1 MTFYI
6 LSNKSLKGC
15 LKMNGAALQQ
25 SHSSYVITVSVW
37 RMEMKYSV
45 CLSLD
50 KFVSLAGLSTRQS
63 RQIPS
68 SPPVKAQF
76 TPCYVGLH
84 NLFNW
89 KFVRLWLIVFW
100 WRFLSQNL
108 VLKLNFFAH
117 ISLICCVSSA
127 FRLKSEVRVVL
138 VHHEFCKAALLFLLS
153 ILFSLIIVQCI
164 KWMNIFRWLVF
175 FSDQQSK
182 TQRCWVY
189 YQGKLE
195 NIHIW
200 EAVRGKFWAF

>member
-76 TPCYVGLH
+76 APYYVGLH
-84 NLFNW
+84 DLFNW
-89 KFVRLWLIVFW
+89 KFVWLWLIVFW
-100 WRFLSQNL
+100 RRFLCQNL

-117 ISLICCVSSA
+117 ISLICCKVAFYISFQTQIWGQSST
-127 FRLKSEVRVVL
+127 SPSWVL
-138 VHHEFCKAALLFLLS
+138 YF
-153 ILFSLIIVQCI
+153 
-164 KWMNIFRWLVF
+164 
-175 FSDQQSK
+175 
-182 TQRCWVY
+182 Y
-189 YQGKLE
+189 YQYYFL
-195 NIHIW
+195 
-200 EAVRGKFWAF
+200 